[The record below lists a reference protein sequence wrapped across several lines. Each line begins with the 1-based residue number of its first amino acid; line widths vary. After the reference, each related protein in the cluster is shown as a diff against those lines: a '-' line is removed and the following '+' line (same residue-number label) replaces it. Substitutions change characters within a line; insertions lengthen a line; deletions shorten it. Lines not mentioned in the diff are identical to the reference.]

1 MPKLRCVW
9 SLALGAG
16 LLLAGCGP
24 QASIPQGVQVFFSP
38 QGGATEAVVNA
49 LDQATNNVLVQ
60 AYSFTSA
67 PIAKALVEAHRR
79 GVKVQVILD
88 HSQRTE
94 KYSEADFLKN
104 SGIPTLIDAQHAI
117 AHNKIMILDDSIV
130 LTGSFNFTRAAE
142 EHNAENLLVINDP
155 VLAKA
160 YLENWHAHEQ
170 HSEAYEREGT
180 PAAMKSEDRKPKAER
195 RPKSEIRILH

>member
-1 MPKLRCVW
+1 MAKLRLACVF
-9 SLALGAG
+9 ALGAG

-24 QASIPQGVQVFFSP
+24 QASIPQGIQVYFSP
-38 QGGATEAVVNA
+38 KGGATDAAVNA
-49 LDQATNNVLVQ
+49 LDQATNSVLVQ

-67 PIAKALVEAHRR
+67 PIAKALVDAHRR

-104 SGIPTLIDAQHAI
+104 SGIPTLIDSRHAI
-117 AHNKIMILDDSIV
+117 AHNKIMIIDDCV
-130 LTGSFNFTRAAE
+130 VVTGSFNFTKAAE

-155 VLAKA
+155 VLARQ
-160 YLENWHAHEQ
+160 YVENWHAHER
-170 HSEAYEREGT
+170 HSEPYER
-180 PAAMKSEDRKPKAER
+180 ADKPVER
-195 RPKSEIRILH
+195 TGRAKR